1 MSGTFSTRHAIPTM
15 PRTSLL
21 SLVTLLAAATTALAQ
36 PTGAATDGWE
46 TAAKKLQQAT
56 LTIRIW
62 TAKPEAKPAEQ
73 VAPEAVTVCSGV
85 CVRDGQIV
93 TAAMAGTD
101 SQIRITIAGGKQAEA
116 RLQVIDEFSGL
127 ALLKCDAKPVTPIEL
142 AAETP
147 AVGGSVMTASGW
159 GVELPLVSL
168 GIVAG
173 TERSRPG
180 ATYPPLIQC
189 DLRTTDT
196 SSGAGVVDR
205 HGKLIGVIVAADS
218 PESRRGWAYAIP
230 VSHVER
236 LLRTADAQK
245 TAGVTIIKRRR
256 PVVGWRLDQEDEAIV
271 VQRVNAGGAA
281 DKAGIQVG
289 DEVLAAEG
297 VAIRSVYQA
306 STPTLYKQPG
316 DTIVY
321 RIRNAKG
328 VQDVKIVL
336 GGGVEVAS
344 APLDVLSGLIQPKVQ
359 IIRENGAYV
368 TRRPSDTLREVFQP
382 PLTAPEQPVAA
393 AATPADKIAVLE
405 KALDRYQTV
414 IDLQRRQLSAEQKLR
429 TDQDKL
435 LETLRTEID
444 TLRRQLAPPPA
455 KPE

>member
-1 MSGTFSTRHAIPTM
+1 M
-15 PRTSLL
+15 PRFTTIAL
-21 SLVTLLAAATTALAQ
+21 LLALASPAIAQ
-36 PTGAATDGWE
+36 DAPAQGEGWE
-46 TAAKKLQQAT
+46 SAAKKLQQAT

-62 TAKPEAKPAEQ
+62 TARPDMKLVEPAAKEA
-73 VAPEAVTVCSGV
+73 APEAVTVCSGV

-116 RLQVIDEFSGL
+116 KLQVIDEFSGL
-127 ALLKCDAKPVTPIEL
+127 ALLKCDAKPAAPIEL

-180 ATYPPLIQC
+180 ANYPPLIQC

-205 HGKLIGVIVAADS
+205 QGKLIGVIVAADS

-256 PVVGWRLDQEDEAIV
+256 PVVGWELEQEDEAIIV
-271 VQRVNAGGAA
+271 KRVFTGGAA
-281 DKAGIQVG
+281 EKSGIQAG
-289 DEVLAAEG
+289 DEVLSAEG
-297 VAIRSVYQA
+297 VAIRSIYQA
-306 STPTLYKQPG
+306 SLPTLYKQPG
-316 DTIVY
+316 DLITY
-321 RIRNAKG
+321 RLRSAKG
-328 VQDVKIVL
+328 THDVKIVL

-359 IIRENGAYV
+359 VFRENGAYV
-368 TRRPSDTLREVFQP
+368 ARRPSDARPSDTIREVFQP
-382 PLTAPEQPVAA
+382 PLTLPEHPVAA
-393 AATPADKIAVLE
+393 PANSPANPQATPAEKIAVLE
-405 KALDRYQTV
+405 KAIERYQAV
-414 IDLQRRQLSAEQKLR
+414 IDLQRRQLTAEQKLR
-429 TDQDKL
+429 AEQEKA
-435 LETLRTEID
+435 LETLRTELD
-444 TLRRQLAPPPA
+444 AVRRQLAPA
-455 KPE
+455 AGK

>member
-1 MSGTFSTRHAIPTM
+1 MSRVSTIA
-15 PRTSLL
+15 
-21 SLVTLLAAATTALAQ
+21 TLLLVLASPAIGQ
-36 PTGAATDGWE
+36 DAPAEGWE
-46 TAAKKLQQAT
+46 SAAKKLQQAT

-62 TAKPEAKPAEQ
+62 TAKPDAKAEEPA
-73 VAPEAVTVCSGV
+73 APEAVTVCSGV

-93 TAAMAGTD
+93 TAAMAGSD

-116 RLQVIDEFSGL
+116 KLQVIDEFSGL
-127 ALLKCDAKPVTPIEL
+127 ALLKCIAEGPDSIKPATPIEL

-180 ATYPPLIQC
+180 ANYPPLIQC

-205 HGKLIGVIVAADS
+205 KGKLVGVIVAADS

-245 TAGVTIIKRRR
+245 SAGVTIIKRRR
-256 PVVGWRLDQEDEAIV
+256 PVVGWRLDQEEEAIV
-271 VQRVNAGGAA
+271 VKRVDAGGAA
-281 DKAGIQVG
+281 EKAGIKVG
-289 DEVLAAEG
+289 NEILAAEG

-316 DTIVY
+316 DTITY
-321 RIRNAKG
+321 RLRTEKG

-359 IIRENGAYV
+359 IVRENGAYV
-368 TRRPSDTLREVFQP
+368 ARRPIDNVREVFQP
-382 PLTAPEQPVAA
+382 PLTLPEQPVAA
-393 AATPADKIAVLE
+393 AAVTPAEKIALLE
-405 KALDRYQTV
+405 KALDRYQSTIEV
-414 IDLQRRQLSAEQKLR
+414 QRRQLTAEQKAR
-429 TDQDKL
+429 SEQDKV
-435 LETLRTEID
+435 LEAMRIELE
-444 TLRRQLAPPPA
+444 TLRRQLALPA
-455 KPE
+455 ARPE